1 MSAPEPKQIS
11 RVAVVGGGPAGLM
24 AAEALAAGGVQVD
37 VYDAMPSV
45 GRKFLMAGKGGMNLT
60 HSEAAGPFLARYGAR
75 SEQIA
80 PLLRRFDA
88 EALRRWVHGLGIE
101 TFVGSSGRVFPA
113 DMKAA
118 PMLRAWLHRL
128 RGAGVRFHMRHRWTG
143 WASSALVFAALE
155 GEVQVQADA
164 VVLALGGASWPRLG
178 SDAAWV
184 PFLEARGARVQPFEP
199 SNCGFDVDWSEH
211 FSSRFAGEPLKSVA
225 IGIERES
232 GAVGWRAGECLIT
245 ATGIEGSLVYALSAP
260 IRELLKQNPGEGAT
274 ILLDLA
280 PGMTP
285 ARVLAEVTHPR
296 GARSMSSHLQS
307 RLHIAGVKAGLL
319 RECVGKEEFADPP
332 MLAQRI
338 KALPLVVRRP
348 RPIAEAISSAGGVA
362 FESLDAQLMLAA
374 LPGVFCAGEMLD
386 WEAPT
391 GGYLLTACLASGL
404 VAGEGALAYLKPLKA
419 ARA

>member
-1 MSAPEPKQIS
+1 
-11 RVAVVGGGPAGLM
+11 M
-24 AAEALAAGGVQVD
+24 AAEAASAGGARVD
-37 VYDAMPSV
+37 VYDSMPSV

-60 HSEAAGPFLARYGAR
+60 HSEAASQFLARYGAR
-75 SEQIA
+75 SEQIGS
-80 PLLRRFDA
+80 LLNRFGA
-88 EALRRWVHGLGIE
+88 EALRSWVHDLGIE
-101 TFVGSSGRVFPA
+101 TFVGSSGRVFPT

-128 RGAGVRFHMRHRWTG
+128 REAGVQFHMRHRWTG
-143 WASSALVFAALE
+143 WADETSTTLAFTTPD
-155 GEVQVQADA
+155 GEARVSADA
-164 VVLALGGASWPRLG
+164 IILALGGASWPRLG

-184 PFLEARGARVQPFEP
+184 LHLEARGVRVEPFEP

-225 IGIERES
+225 IGLPRN
-232 GAVGWRAGECLIT
+232 VGGIDWRAGECLIT

-260 IRELLKQNPGEGAT
+260 IRERIKGENKT

-280 PGMTP
+280 PGLSSE
-285 ARVLAEVTHPR
+285 RVLEEVTHPR

-307 RLHIAGVKAGLL
+307 RLHITGVKAGLL
-319 RECVGKEEFADPP
+319 RECVSKEDFADPP
-332 MLAQRI
+332 TLAQRI
-338 KALPLVVRRP
+338 KSLPLKVLRP

-362 FESLDAQLMLAA
+362 FESLDAHSMLTA

-391 GGYLLTACLASGL
+391 GGYLLTACLASGI
-404 VAGEGALAYLKPLKA
+404 VAGEGALAYLA